1 MTFGTA
7 GVSMGGNDDSD
18 ESMAMLLR
26 RARHVD
32 IISAEIAS
40 RLAEMLFVRH
50 YSQEQTNEQLPL
62 VVVDR
67 GDRWEVHGREG
78 APHRLMTVIRKV
90 DGRVLELVARTGGQK
105 SEP

>member
-1 MTFGTA
+1 
-7 GVSMGGNDDSD
+7 MGGNDDSD

-26 RARHVD
+26 RAMHVD
-32 IISAEIAS
+32 MISAEIAS

-90 DGRVLELVARTGGQK
+90 DGRILELVAGTGGQK